1 MQSQCLLFIYL
12 SVFYGSV
19 FYSTS
24 CLCGWVLIRNKV
36 IYIDISS
43 KSYRNV
49 MKLSHAFLSSPLLP
63 SPNNRNFWQL
73 FGPIV
78 SPMQEEFWILAKA
91 MIRYNLVFYS
101 VSQQNSSYNKLKKI
115 SFPITNLNHV
125 MSLQTPPWLLSF
137 PQISYLP
144 VVKTNNSGY
153 FFDGWMLYLS
163 LSPSLKSGHSCGLK
177 ISGGAG
183 GELLLTTAMVDHTSH
198 QNYSKI
204 SWIPTWK
211 KSHPKQVRGPIRNHY
226 LWSTCRLKAL
236 LINF

>member
-43 KSYRNV
+43 KSYRNG

-91 MIRYNLVFYS
+91 MIRYNLVFYFSLPAKLFLQQIEENFLSYHEPKPCYVSADTTLAS
-101 VSQQNSSYNKLKKI
+101 VLSPDFLLACCQDQQFRLFFFLTGGCFTFPCLLLWSLATLVDSKFLGVQVVNCFWLLLWWITHPIRIIPKSHESLHEKNHTQNKL
-115 SFPITNLNHV
+115 
-125 MSLQTPPWLLSF
+125 
-137 PQISYLP
+137 
-144 VVKTNNSGY
+144 
-153 FFDGWMLYLS
+153 
-163 LSPSLKSGHSCGLK
+163 
-177 ISGGAG
+177 
-183 GELLLTTAMVDHTSH
+183 E
-198 QNYSKI
+198 
-204 SWIPTWK
+204 
-211 KSHPKQVRGPIRNHY
+211 GP
-226 LWSTCRLKAL
+226 
-236 LINF
+236 